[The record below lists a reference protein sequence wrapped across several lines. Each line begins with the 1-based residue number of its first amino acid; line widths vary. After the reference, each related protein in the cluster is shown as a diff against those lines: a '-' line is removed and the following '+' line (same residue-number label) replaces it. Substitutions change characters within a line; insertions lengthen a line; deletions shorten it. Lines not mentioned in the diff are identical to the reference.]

1 MAQRRSRSGEILG
14 VLQPLLIEFLP
25 VLVDRFADI
34 YQKPG
39 LQEVKQDQVRLER
52 RVERLLRRL
61 SWLYSA
67 LVLLLVWNAALTI
80 ALWLMLDR

>member
-25 VLVDRFADI
+25 VLVDRFAEI

-52 RVERLLRRL
+52 RVDRLLRRL
-61 SWLYSA
+61 SRLYLA
-67 LVLLLVWNAALTI
+67 LGVLIAWNAALTI
-80 ALWLMLDR
+80 AIWLLLNR

>member
-1 MAQRRSRSGEILG
+1 
-14 VLQPLLIEFLP
+14 
-25 VLVDRFADI
+25 VLVDRFAEI

-39 LQEVKQDQVRLER
+39 LQEVKQDQLRLER

-67 LVLLLVWNAALTI
+67 LVLLLAWNAALTI
-80 ALWLMLDR
+80 ALWVLFNR